1 VEGAGER
8 YFDDSPRGG
17 DGIRSRFVLVVD
29 NDAAPATKQ
38 AAEQLA
44 RSFTGIIE
52 LRLRPRHN
60 IVLSRGR
67 RS

>member
-17 DGIRSRFVLVVD
+17 DGIRSRFVLAVD

-38 AAEQLA
+38 VAEQLA
-44 RSFTGIIE
+44 HSQGS
-52 LRLRPRHN
+52 
-60 IVLSRGR
+60 LSCDCGLATT
-67 RS
+67 